1 MSKAASLQV
10 TCPKCGAPPHMP
22 CMGKR
27 RARASCH
34 IERHKDCWGK
44 GRRAAPKAPPS
55 NKPGWIYLMLAKG
68 AKAIKIGFSTK
79 YPSARKRT
87 LQTGNPHEL
96 KLIMLVQGTVQDER
110 RYHEQ
115 FAHLRIRGEW
125 FTDAPELRNY
135 FREMAG

>member
-1 MSKAASLQV
+1 MIRADALTV

-27 RARASCH
+27 AARKACH
-34 IERHKDCWGK
+34 VERHRDCWG
-44 GRRAAPKAPPS
+44 GRKAPPRPPS
-55 NKPGWIYLMLAKG
+55 KRGMQQGWIYLMLAKG

-79 YPSARKRT
+79 YPSSRKRT

-96 KLIMLVQGTVQDER
+96 KLLMLVQGTLRDEQ

-125 FTDAPELRNY
+125 FKDCPEIRDF
-135 FREMAG
+135 FREMA